1 MRTCSS
7 DVWKRSSMAY
17 RTDVDQVDI
26 AGSPTRIRTTRGATS
41 SIGPAP
47 PGYRAG
53 LKFAGAC
60 RPPACWGNLLGE
72 ALFDAAVRHQ
82 PHHGNHNVAAE
93 PKPGMDECQRHA
105 EQIKHQ

>member
-41 SIGPAP
+41 SIGPAAL
-47 PGYRAG
+47 GAARGGNSQARADRRP
-53 LKFAGAC
+53 AGEIYWERRCSMRRSGTSHIMATTT
-60 RPPACWGNLLGE
+60 
-72 ALFDAAVRHQ
+72 
-82 PHHGNHNVAAE
+82 
-93 PKPGMDECQRHA
+93 
-105 EQIKHQ
+105 